1 MPALQGYAHYRSAG
15 GTFADDALAG
25 ALWHSLCAGLGGL
38 GRVDLGANAKDPEAS
53 APGSFSVW
61 AVPVGR
67 AGRPAVQINC
77 AAGAYLKSG
86 ALMLLLWPMRT
97 CE

>member
-1 MPALQGYAHYRSAG
+1 MHWQAHHRIRCVQISVILSASTG
-15 GTFADDALAG
+15 VQTRGTP
-25 ALWHSLCAGLGGL
+25 GL
-38 GRVDLGANAKDPEAS
+38 D

-86 ALMLLLWPMRT
+86 ALTLLFWSMRT
-97 CE
+97 